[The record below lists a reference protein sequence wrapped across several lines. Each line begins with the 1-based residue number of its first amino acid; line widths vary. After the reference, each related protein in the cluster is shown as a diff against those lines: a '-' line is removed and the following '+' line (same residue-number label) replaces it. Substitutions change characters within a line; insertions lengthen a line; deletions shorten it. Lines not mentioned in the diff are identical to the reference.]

1 MAGFGLTGDTITAS
15 GTLAVDTTIFHTSA
29 YNNVTFAAISHT
41 HSASDII
48 SGTLPIVR
56 GGTGLSGI
64 GYPGQYLR
72 VTASGTSLEY
82 FYPTLGD
89 ADSLGGHPASYYA
102 TVTNLAL
109 KKDNT
114 DSSNSISGYTT
125 LYQNGLKASIS
136 YVDSLNNANGV
147 NDLSNHIISG
157 GMVTYSGSGYTYYV
171 SACTYVIGGVLYNS
185 RDTSITLSAADAT
198 NPRID
203 LFAVDTLSEA
213 LKITGTAATTPIAP
227 QVDPASQLALTTGIT
242 LPPGSTTPSGT
253 TSTLIYDENTEW
265 TTGGTATVDF
275 NNTAQPYHG
284 TKDAYV
290 SSYSKG
296 STLTFTTTTQTVDN
310 SKTLRAFIRLNN
322 SNYSFQFQFFNGT
335 TAVSNIITASVN
347 NSLFGSYQN
356 VSIPL
361 SSFTWSGTAYDKIII
376 SMTGHGAT
384 GTYYLDYMSLEGGTP
399 VIPPVDYSNKVDSVS
414 RIAGS
419 YYYWVKGVKHLISL
433 ATDSSAYHTIGQ
445 ASDYFTLN
453 TLNGRKD
460 TVSFPKDT
468 QYVKNPLY
476 SDNDTLKFHSDS
488 LTSVLKYS
496 GIDSSAYD
504 DNTLIPKGYLNNR
517 IAEVTATGITRSEL
531 KDTAIA
537 IRSAIP
543 LQFNPIAGTNVT
555 LSGTYP
561 NITFNSTA
569 SGGNDSAYVN
579 IDTTA
584 DGKFFTFR
592 RINGGIDTLGL
603 KGTDTSNLRNDIN
616 TNTTNINLKAD
627 KATTLSIN
635 GIAYDLSAPRSWTI
649 SSSGDT
655 AFIVLTA
662 LNLKTTIP
670 VNKGLLL
677 RDTTLGTGA
686 QNSPPVLWQ
695 GRNNGA
701 TALFAAYVDGSSSQ
715 GSFKI
720 AISKDSGLTWTTLM
734 TIDKGGNLSMPG
746 NATFS
751 SYVSAAQFAGSLLNI
766 VATTGTGVFGANRTI
781 NSFAQLEL
789 TSTSR
794 GFLNARFTSDQ
805 RKTLTGNVAAGTIT
819 SGGSGYTNGT
829 YGVSMGGG
837 SGTGQ
842 IANFTISGGVV
853 TSVSNFT
860 LGEDY
865 QVGDVLTYASPVGG
879 VGSGFSFTVTAVK
892 GTGTSGVS
900 VYDST
905 INAPTTW
912 NGVNWQNGFITG
924 PGDQKL
930 RYGTDYVFTGATA
943 TYTLPSVTSNILG
956 RTNMIMIKNRGT
968 GAITLNSDS
977 GNTIY
982 TGSATGTITIA
993 AGSAAALMP
1002 DGTYF
1007 NVMYNN

>member
-1 MAGFGLTGDTITAS
+1 MKKYLFIIIVLISSAAKAQYTPMSAFGYQMKYLKVDSGFALPMRDTSVGRGTTRPGLMIINTQDTLPYYFNGQRWKPVYVDSSGVIQLINTKVDSVTVNGNTLFYWIGGLGYGATLNKLDSIHVSNDSIFTCIAGNCTFQYTTSVGSGTVTSIMAGFGLTGDTITAS

-296 STLTFTTTTQTVDN
+296 STLTFSTTTQTVDN
-310 SKTLRAFIRLNN
+310 SKILRVFIRLNN

-361 SSFTWSGTAYDKIII
+361 SSFTWSGTSYTKLVI
-376 SMTGHGAT
+376 SMTGKGAA
-384 GTYYLDYMSLEGGTP
+384 GTYYFDYVSLEGGTP
-399 VIPPVDYSNKVDSVS
+399 VITPVDYSNKVDSVS
-414 RIAGS
+414 HIAGS

-433 ATDSSAYHTIGQ
+433 ATDSSAYHTLTINPDTSQ
-445 ASDYFTLN
+445 VTLN
-453 TLNGRKD
+453 RPDGTSSIIPLPFVKKSDTSTTVISHEGAGLWTIYASNSDTIHAKNIHGINGITVTTDTDSSLIISTTGSGGKVYAGGHLANTNDSTLNA
-460 TVSFPKDT
+460 
-468 QYVKNPLY
+468 
-476 SDNDTLKFHSDS
+476 DTL
-488 LTSVLKYS
+488 
-496 GIDSSAYD
+496 
-504 DNTLIPKGYLNNR
+504 
-517 IAEVTATGITRSEL
+517 
-531 KDTAIA
+531 
-537 IRSAIP
+537 
-543 LQFNPIAGTNVT
+543 
-555 LSGTYP
+555 
-561 NITFNSTA
+561 ST
-569 SGGNDSAYVN
+569 
-579 IDTTA
+579 
-584 DGKFFTFR
+584 
-592 RINGGIDTLGL
+592 
-603 KGTDTSNLRNDIN
+603 NLRNEIAAKFNISD
-616 TNTTNINLKAD
+616 TTNKWLQNAYIRNDSLFKLKNNIETFVGRIDTSLWAKSGTAIYNKNGNVLIGTMTDDGHQLRVNGSVELNIGSDAAGDIFYRDSLGTFTRLAAPVGFTKPVLGFSGYPKWQQDSSGGAGVTYVAQIVTSGSTVTVADSTTHLIINPSA
-627 KATTLSIN
+627 TLSSLTVTLPAVPTN
-635 GIAYDLSAPRSWTI
+635 GKLVDI
-649 SSSGDT
+649 S
-655 AFIVLTA
+655 
-662 LNLKTTIP
+662 
-670 VNKGLLL
+670 
-677 RDTTLGTGA
+677 
-686 QNSPPVLWQ
+686 
-695 GRNNGA
+695 
-701 TALFAAYVDGSSSQ
+701 
-715 GSFKI
+715 
-720 AISKDSGLTWTTLM
+720 
-734 TIDKGGNLSMPG
+734 
-746 NATFS
+746 
-751 SYVSAAQFAGSLLNI
+751 
-766 VATTGTGVFGANRTI
+766 FG
-781 NSFAQLEL
+781 
-789 TSTSR
+789 
-794 GFLNARFTSDQ
+794 
-805 RKTLTGNVAAGTIT
+805 GTIT
-819 SGGSGYTNGT
+819 TANAAVVTSFLVVANTGQGLIGTGT
-829 YGVSMGGG
+829 YG
-837 SGTGQ
+837 Q
-842 IANFTISGGVV
+842 VV
-853 TSVSNFT
+853 T
-860 LGEDY
+860 EDHIAY
-865 QVGDVLTYASPVGG
+865 
-879 VGSGFSFTVTAVK
+879 
-892 GTGTSGVS
+892 
-900 VYDST
+900 
-905 INAPTTW
+905 
-912 NGVNWQNGFITG
+912 
-924 PGDQKL
+924 
-930 RYGTDYVFTGATA
+930 RY
-943 TYTLPSVTSNILG
+943 
-956 RTNMIMIKNRGT
+956 
-968 GAITLNSDS
+968 NSS
-977 GNTIY
+977 LSKWFRN
-982 TGSATGTITIA
+982 
-993 AGSAAALMP
+993 
-1002 DGTYF
+1002 
-1007 NVMYNN
+1007 